1 VLKNILQELNQLHS
15 FVTVP
20 IFKIQAVKE

>member
-1 VLKNILQELNQLHS
+1 VLKNILQEINQLHP

-20 IFKIQAVKE
+20 IFKIQAVK